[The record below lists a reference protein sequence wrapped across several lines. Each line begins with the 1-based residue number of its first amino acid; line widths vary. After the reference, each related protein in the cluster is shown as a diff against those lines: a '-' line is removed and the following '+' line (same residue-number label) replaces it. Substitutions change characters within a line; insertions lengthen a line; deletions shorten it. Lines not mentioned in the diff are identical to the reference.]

1 MFHHYIEKFKK
12 RFLKSKALFRHVSYS
27 TSVDI
32 SKWCRQVYVT
42 AVCLAKYFR
51 HLEKIT
57 LHHPLNYHK
66 KSITFTKDTFFFY
79 FTRISWL
86 IRHNIDRN
94 FFPWLIGML
103 TWKFWYVHMRTD
115 KSIFVRVQTFSAL
128 QWVVNDSSKLWIVSQ
143 FFYVWLICLWLMP
156 IVSSTTFFA
165 YILNSRFIIRVVTYK
180 NLRKQIRQTLQSGFF
195 FSNNFLLYPI

>member
-51 HLEKIT
+51 HLEKNHIT
-57 LHHPLNYHK
+57 SSTQLSYKINNIHK
-66 KSITFTKDTFFFY
+66 RHIFFIFVFY
-79 FTRISWL
+79 STRISWL

-115 KSIFVRVQTFSAL
+115 KSIFVRVQIFSVL
-128 QWVVNDSSKLWIVSQ
+128 QWVVSDSSKLWIVSQ

-156 IVSSTTFFA
+156 IVSSTTFFCL
-165 YILNSRFIIRVVTYK
+165 YIE
-180 NLRKQIRQTLQSGFF
+180 QP
-195 FSNNFLLYPI
+195 LYN